1 MDSTV
6 RLPPICN
13 SAIKKDERMAD
24 ACAGT
29 TKRENREQ
37 QGDKLGITGDTSM
50 RVIMTFLLIQV

>member
-1 MDSTV
+1 LIRGNGELLEVLIDSPV

-29 TKRENREQ
+29 TRGEIGK
-37 QGDKLGITGDTSM
+37 D
-50 RVIMTFLLIQV
+50 RVIN

>member
-1 MDSTV
+1 MLIDPPV

-29 TKRENREQ
+29 TMGEIGNDRE
-37 QGDKLGITGDTSM
+37 GKTGMTSNESGKN
-50 RVIMTFLLIQV
+50 LE